1 MNVTGGTTATN
12 NATTVPTTIGA
23 LLTEEYT
30 LDPLSHQPSFLE
42 LTYVDVARNS
52 GRVALSAMWG
62 VGVTWLEG
70 VLGRLRRMERLADR
84 LLAYSIAARSST
96 SSSSSSSSSATNK
109 LAALSK
115 AIKTTTCRI
124 KLWYYSHLR
133 RTCHVL
139 HQSIKTFG
147 PELQIL
153 ILFAIDYNCIHYLS
167 GSTACEMVYG
177 LKRSKLVTIPE
188 GGTSPSSISSS
199 GQYKVVELTK
209 WDKTMSAF
217 FAALF
222 PYFKQRCDNWYKERS
237 EDEQLSSP
245 SPTSDMETR
254 MQISHQGYYHNT
266 NNRHL
271 QTNHINSTNQS
282 TSITLDNMKQKIVN
296 FYPYLHMTH
305 ELSIFLY
312 QFAYLLGCTPYWSFS
327 MHTLR
332 VMLRRI
338 TVADVKE
345 QQRQKQQQ
353 QQQQQ
358 QLLLQKPNKFQAT
371 TGGDDGERFLPS
383 DTTRLTKD
391 DAPLIKPLSMIKG
404 ALLFSV
410 SYVLLSGW
418 VSHFQRELRLRR
430 RRWIAGEESSTAAN
444 DETNGVETSGAS
456 RKKSQLPIPPPPMKP
471 KALPDDDGYSRNI
484 DKWSCP
490 ICHEP
495 RINPTASTSG
505 YVFCYRCLIMHLRQ
519 KGEYCPVTGI
529 FCKESMVIRLFEPTA
544 TAQSANRRPNTR

>member
-1 MNVTGGTTATN
+1 MNATGGTTAN
-12 NATTVPTTIGA
+12 NPSTQQQHNPTVPTTIGA

-42 LTYVDVARNS
+42 LTCVDVARNS
-52 GRVALSAMWG
+52 GRVALSAMWE

-70 VLGRLRRMERLADR
+70 VLGRLRRMEHLADR
-84 LLAYSIAARSST
+84 LLAYSTAAARSPSST
-96 SSSSSSSSSATNK
+96 NM
-109 LAALSK
+109 LAAFSK
-115 AIKTTTCRI
+115 TIKTTTCRI

-133 RTCHVL
+133 RMCHLL
-139 HQSIKTFG
+139 HRTIKTFG

-177 LKRSKLVTIPE
+177 LKRSKLVQ
-188 GGTSPSSISSS
+188 SSS
-199 GQYKVVELTK
+199 SKGQYKVVELTK
-209 WDKTMSAF
+209 WDKTMSALL
-217 FAALF
+217 AALF
-222 PYFKQRCDNWYKERS
+222 PYCKQRCDNWYKELTEQS
-237 EDEQLSSP
+237 ESEEQL
-245 SPTSDMETR
+245 TAHFETR
-254 MQISHQGYYHNT
+254 MQISQGHDT
-266 NNRHL
+266 NRQL
-271 QTNHINSTNQS
+271 QSNNINSTNYS
-282 TSITLDNMKQKIVN
+282 MTLDKFKQKIVN

-312 QFAYLLGCTPYWSFS
+312 QFAYLLEYTPYWSFS

-332 VMLRRI
+332 VMLRRM
-338 TVADVKE
+338 TVADVQE
-345 QQRQKQQQ
+345 QQRQKQP
-353 QQQQQ
+353 
-358 QLLLQKPNKFQAT
+358 LLQKSQK
-371 TGGDDGERFLPS
+371 DGERVL
-383 DTTRLTKD
+383 DANIMTKKN
-391 DAPLIKPLSMIKG
+391 DAPPINPSSMIKG

-430 RRWIAGEESSTAAN
+430 RRWIAGEGSSTAN
-444 DETNGVETSGAS
+444 DTTTDDNNAGTS
-456 RKKSQLPIPPPPMKP
+456 RKQLPIPPPPMN
-471 KALPDDDGYSRNI
+471 LEVLVDDEGNTRHI

-519 KGEYCPVTGI
+519 KGEHCPVTGV
-529 FCKESMVIRLFEPTA
+529 FCNESMVIRLFEPTA
-544 TAQSANRRPNTR
+544 TSKSANRRPNTR

>member
-1 MNVTGGTTATN
+1 MNVTGGTATQQQHN
-12 NATTVPTTIGA
+12 QTVPTTIGA

-52 GRVALSAMWG
+52 GRVALSAMWE

-84 LLAYSIAARSST
+84 VLAYSLAAGSASA
-96 SSSSSSSSSATNK
+96 SSSANNNNMVI
-109 LAALSK
+109 AALCK

-124 KLWYYSHLR
+124 KLWYYSHLQR
-133 RTCHVL
+133 ICHVL
-139 HQSIKTFG
+139 HRTIKTFG

-177 LKRSKLVTIPE
+177 LKRSKLVKIPAAA
-188 GGTSPSSISSS
+188 GKTQSNGTTLPSSSN
-199 GQYKVVELTK
+199 GQYRIAELTK
-209 WDKTMSAF
+209 WDKTMSALL
-217 FAALF
+217 AAFF
-222 PYFKQRCDNWYKERS
+222 PYCKQRCDNWFKELEEQS
-237 EDEQLSSP
+237 EQPSSP
-245 SPTSDMETR
+245 SERMETR
-254 MQISHQGYYHNT
+254 MQISHQGNHT
-266 NNRHL
+266 NRQM
-271 QTNHINSTNQS
+271 QTNINSTNN
-282 TSITLDNMKQKIVN
+282 SIPLDNIKQKFVN

-312 QFAYLLGCTPYWSFS
+312 QFAYLLGYTPYWSFS

-338 TVADVKE
+338 TVADVQE
-345 QQRQKQQQ
+345 QQRQKQQ
-353 QQQQQ
+353 
-358 QLLLQKPNKFQAT
+358 LLQKPHTLQ
-371 TGGDDGERFLPS
+371 GGDDIIGERLLSS
-383 DTTRLTKD
+383 DTKN
-391 DAPLIKPLSMIKG
+391 DAPIKPSSMIKG

-430 RRWIAGEESSTAAN
+430 RRWIAGEESSTSN
-444 DETNGVETSGAS
+444 DTTTGDDNVNAS

-471 KALPDDDGYSRNI
+471 KVLLDDEGNSRHI
-484 DKWSCP
+484 DNWSCP

-544 TAQSANRRPNTR
+544 TSKSSSRRPNTR

>member
-1 MNVTGGTTATN
+1 MNFSGGGGGN
-12 NATTVPTTIGA
+12 NHSAAQQHNQTVPTTIGA

-42 LTYVDVARNS
+42 LTFVDVARNS
-52 GRVALSAMWG
+52 GRVALSAMWD
-62 VGVTWLEG
+62 VGVTWLDG

-84 LLAYSIAARSST
+84 LLANSVAAAGSST
-96 SSSSSSSSSATNK
+96 SPSSSAANTMAVATMICK
-109 LAALSK
+109 K
-115 AIKTTTCRI
+115 IKTRI

-133 RTCHVL
+133 WICHVL
-139 HQSIKTFG
+139 HRTIKTFG

-177 LKRSKLVTIPE
+177 LKRSKLVKIPPPPSAAV
-188 GGTSPSSISSS
+188 GSTQSNLTTSQSSD
-199 GQYKVVELTK
+199 GQYRVAELTK
-209 WDKTMSAF
+209 WDKTMSALL
-217 FAALF
+217 AAFF
-222 PYFKQRCDNWYKERS
+222 PYFKQRCDYWFKELEEKS
-237 EDEQLSSP
+237 ELENHVSS
-245 SPTSDMETR
+245 SAERR
-254 MQISHQGYYHNT
+254 MQISQQGYHT
-266 NNRHL
+266 RRQM
-271 QTNHINSTNQS
+271 QTNIDPANHN
-282 TSITLDNMKQKIVN
+282 ITLDNVKQKFVS

-312 QFAYLLGCTPYWSFS
+312 QFAYLLGYTPYWSFS

-338 TVADVKE
+338 TVADVQE
-345 QQRQKQQQ
+345 QRQKQQ
-353 QQQQQ
+353 
-358 QLLLQKPNKFQAT
+358 LLHKPHKLQDGN
-371 TGGDDGERFLPS
+371 DVGERILISETP
-383 DTTRLTKD
+383 TMTKN
-391 DAPLIKPLSMIKG
+391 DAPIKPSSMIKG
-404 ALLFSV
+404 ALLFSI

-430 RRWIAGEESSTAAN
+430 RRWIAGEETADN
-444 DETNGVETSGAS
+444 VGTS

-471 KALPDDDGYSRNI
+471 KVLLDEEGNSRHI
-484 DKWSCP
+484 DEWSCP

-495 RINPTASTSG
+495 RINPTAATSG

-519 KGEYCPVTGI
+519 KGDYCPVTGM

-544 TAQSANRRPNTR
+544 TSKSSSRRPNTR